1 MAVENVVGYPFGA
14 QTRNPFNYAK
24 VEQISR
30 DIATQWLTTAEI
42 TDHLNLFEDE
52 SQDGYLE
59 SLELATR
66 MAIEDYLGM
75 SIFPVTYRV
84 WYGAES
90 LASSPAS
97 LDLPEVS
104 QNFNA
109 GQSGVTVGS
118 VKYWNSSNVLTTIST
133 SQYFYDNSGNKIVVS
148 SMPTDIDTARTAPIV
163 VEYTTAANPLAAY
176 PVIKQAGLLL
186 LTHLYNNR
194 ANATETKLKD
204 IPFGV
209 TTLLRPYK
217 PLVM

>member
-30 DIATQWLTTAEI
+30 DIATSWLTTAEI

-52 SQDGYLE
+52 SQDPYLE

-118 VKYWNSSNVLTTIST
+118 VKYWNSSNVLTTIPT
-133 SQYFYDNSGNKIVVS
+133 NQYFYDNSGNKIVVS